1 MWNLNNKTVVISGAT
16 NGIGKAAAIE
26 LSKENPNLLFT
37 YRNQSLADE
46 LLAEI
51 KDISPSTQVQSV
63 YCDFSDQDSIK
74 KCTDEI
80 NDLCAN
86 IDVLIN
92 NAGVV
97 NTSYHETG
105 EGIENTFAVNHLG
118 YFLFTNLL
126 LQKLKGDDETRI
138 VNVSSAAHSF
148 VKEMQW
154 EDINFK
160 NNFGQGL
167 KPYGQSKL
175 ANLLF
180 TRYLSIKLSTENI
193 SVNAIHPGGVNTSL
207 GSQNK
212 AWYSKPLRLI
222 LRPFFRSP
230 LRGAESI
237 IYLATKQDD
246 GVTGEYFVDSKIH
259 KSSTYSKNLEEA
271 HKLWGL
277 SEKLGG
283 SNFQYLKL

>member
-26 LSKENPNLLFT
+26 LSKENPKLLFT

-51 KDISPSTQVQSV
+51 KDISPNTQVQSV

-74 KCTDEI
+74 KCTNEI

-126 LQKLKGDDETRI
+126 LQKLKGHDETRI

-167 KPYGQSKL
+167 RPYGQSKL

-230 LRGAESI
+230 LKGAESI

-277 SEKLGG
+277 SEELVGQTF
-283 SNFQYLKL
+283 NI

>member
-1 MWNLNNKTVVISGAT
+1 MWNLKNKTVVISGAT

-26 LSKENPNLLFT
+26 LSKERSKLIFT
-37 YRNQSLADE
+37 YRNESLAND

-51 KDISPSTQVQSV
+51 KDLSPDAQVHSV
-63 YCDFSDQDSIK
+63 YCDFSNQDSIK
-74 KCTDEI
+74 KCAEEI
-80 NDLCAN
+80 NEMCEN

-97 NTSYHETG
+97 NTSYHETSD
-105 EGIENTFAVNHLG
+105 GIENTFAVNHLG

-126 LQKLKGDDETRI
+126 LHKLKGESETRI
-138 VNVSSAAHSF
+138 INVSSAAHSF
-148 VKEMQW
+148 VKEIQW
-154 EDINFK
+154 QDINFK
-160 NNFGQGL
+160 NNFKQGL
-167 KPYGQSKL
+167 RCYGQSKL

-180 TRYLSIKLSTENI
+180 TRYLAIKLSTENI
-193 SVNAIHPGGVNTSL
+193 TVNAIHPGGVNTSL

-212 AWYSKPLRLI
+212 VWYSKPLRLI

-230 LRGAESI
+230 LKGAESI

-259 KSSTYSKNLEEA
+259 KSSSYSKNLEEA
-271 HKLWGL
+271 HKLWSL
-277 SEKLGG
+277 SEEMVGQTFDL
-283 SNFQYLKL
+283 

>member
-1 MWNLNNKTVVISGAT
+1 MWNLNNKTIVISGAT

-26 LSKENPNLLFT
+26 LSKENPKLLFT

-51 KDISPSTQVQSV
+51 KDISPNTQVQSV

-74 KCTDEI
+74 KCTNEI

-126 LQKLKGDDETRI
+126 LQKLKGHDETRI

-167 KPYGQSKL
+167 RSYGQSKL

-180 TRYLSIKLSTENI
+180 TRYLAIKLSTDNI
-193 SVNAIHPGGVNTSL
+193 SVNAIHPGGVTTSL

-222 LRPFFRSP
+222 LKPFFRSP
-230 LRGAESI
+230 LKGAESI

-271 HKLWGL
+271 HKLWDL
-277 SEKLGG
+277 SEKLVGQT
-283 SNFQYLKL
+283 FDI

>member
-1 MWNLNNKTVVISGAT
+1 MWNLNNKTIVISGAT
-16 NGIGKAAAIE
+16 NGIGKAVALE
-26 LSKENPNLLFT
+26 LSKKNPRLLFT
-37 YRNQSLADE
+37 YRNQKLADE
-46 LLAEI
+46 LLTEI
-51 KDISPSTQVQSV
+51 KNLSPDTQVHSV
-63 YCDFSDQDSIK
+63 YCDFSNQDSIK
-74 KCTDEI
+74 KCADEI
-80 NDLCAN
+80 NNLYEKIDL
-86 IDVLIN
+86 LIN

-97 NTSYHETG
+97 NTSYHETN

-126 LQKLKGDDETRI
+126 LNKLKGENETRI
-138 VNVSSAAHSF
+138 INVSSAAHAF

-154 EDINFK
+154 EDINYK
-160 NNFGQGL
+160 SNFGQGL
-167 KPYGQSKL
+167 RCYGQSKL

-180 TRYLSIKLSTENI
+180 TRYLAIKLSTENI

-230 LRGAESI
+230 LKGAESI

-246 GVTGEYFVDSKIH
+246 GVTGEYFFNSKIH
-259 KSSTYSKNLEEA
+259 KSSAYSKNLEEA

-277 SEKLGG
+277 SEELVGQT
-283 SNFQYLKL
+283 FDL

>member
-1 MWNLNNKTVVISGAT
+1 MWNLKNKTVVISGAT

-26 LSKENPNLLFT
+26 LSKENPKLLFT
-37 YRNQSLADE
+37 YRNKHLADE

-51 KDISPSTQVQSV
+51 KALSPDTLVHSV
-63 YCDFSDQDSIK
+63 YCDFSKQDSIK
-74 KCTDEI
+74 KCADEI
-80 NDLCAN
+80 IDLCGN

-97 NTSYHETG
+97 NTSYHETS

-126 LQKLKGDDETRI
+126 LNKLKGENEARI

-154 EDINFK
+154 EDINYK
-160 NNFGQGL
+160 SNFGQGL
-167 KPYGQSKL
+167 RPYGQSKL

-212 AWYSKPLRLI
+212 AWYSKPIRLI

-230 LRGAESI
+230 LKGAESI

-246 GVTGEYFVDSKIH
+246 GITGEYFVDSKIH

-271 HKLWGL
+271 HKLWSL
-277 SEKLGG
+277 SEELVGQTF
-283 SNFQYLKL
+283 NI

>member
-1 MWNLNNKTVVISGAT
+1 MWNLKNKTVVISGAT

-26 LSKENPNLLFT
+26 LSKENPKLLFT
-37 YRNQSLADE
+37 YRNKHLADE

-51 KDISPSTQVQSV
+51 KALSPDTLVHSV
-63 YCDFSDQDSIK
+63 YCDFSKQDSIK
-74 KCTDEI
+74 KCADEI
-80 NDLCAN
+80 IDLCGN

-97 NTSYHETG
+97 NTSYHETS

-126 LQKLKGDDETRI
+126 LNKLKGENEARI

-167 KPYGQSKL
+167 RPYGQSKL

-222 LRPFFRSP
+222 LKPFFRSP
-230 LRGAESI
+230 LKGAESI

-246 GVTGEYFVDSKIH
+246 GITGEYFVDSKIH

-277 SEKLGG
+277 SEELVGQTF
-283 SNFQYLKL
+283 NI

>member
-1 MWNLNNKTVVISGAT
+1 MWNLKNKTVVISGAT

-37 YRNQSLADE
+37 YRNQDLANE
-46 LLAEI
+46 LLTEI
-51 KDISPSTQVQSV
+51 KALSPSTQVQSV
-63 YCDFSDQDSIK
+63 YCDFSNQDSIK
-74 KCTDEI
+74 QCADEI
-80 NDLCAN
+80 NHLCGD

-97 NTSYHETG
+97 NTSYHENS

-118 YFLFTNLL
+118 YFLLTNLL
-126 LQKLKGDDETRI
+126 LNKLKGGNESRI
-138 VNVSSAAHSF
+138 INVSSAAHSF
-148 VKEMQW
+148 VKEIQW
-154 EDINFK
+154 DDINFK

-167 KPYGQSKL
+167 RPYGQSKL

-180 TRYLSIKLSTENI
+180 TRYLAIKLSTDNI

-230 LRGAESI
+230 LKGAESI

-259 KSSTYSKNLEEA
+259 KSSNYSKNLEEA
-271 HKLWGL
+271 HKLWSL
-277 SEKLGG
+277 SEELVGQTF
-283 SNFQYLKL
+283 NI

>member
-1 MWNLNNKTVVISGAT
+1 MWNLKNKTVVLSGAT

-26 LSKENPNLLFT
+26 LSKENPKLLFT
-37 YRNQSLADE
+37 YRNQHLADE

-51 KDISPSTQVQSV
+51 KALSPDTLVHSV
-63 YCDFSDQDSIK
+63 YCDFSKQDSIK
-74 KCTDEI
+74 KCADEI
-80 NDLCAN
+80 IDLCGN

-97 NTSYHETG
+97 NTSYHETS

-126 LQKLKGDDETRI
+126 LNKLKGENEARI

-167 KPYGQSKL
+167 RPYGQSKL

-212 AWYSKPLRLI
+212 AWYSKPIRLI

-230 LRGAESI
+230 LKGAESI

-277 SEKLGG
+277 SEELVGQTF
-283 SNFQYLKL
+283 NI

>member
-26 LSKENPNLLFT
+26 LSKENPKLLFT

-74 KCTDEI
+74 KCTNEI
-80 NDLCAN
+80 NDLCTN

-126 LQKLKGDDETRI
+126 LQKLKGDDEARI

-193 SVNAIHPGGVNTSL
+193 SVNAIHPGAVNTSL

-230 LRGAESI
+230 LKGAESI
-237 IYLATKQDD
+237 IYLATKQND

-259 KSSTYSKNLEEA
+259 KSSSYSKNLEEA

-277 SEKLGG
+277 SEELVGQTF
-283 SNFQYLKL
+283 SI

>member
-26 LSKENPNLLFT
+26 LSKENPKLLFT

-51 KDISPSTQVQSV
+51 KDISPNTQVQSV

-74 KCTDEI
+74 KCTNEI

-126 LQKLKGDDETRI
+126 LQKLKGHDWTRI

-167 KPYGQSKL
+167 RSYGQSKL

-180 TRYLSIKLSTENI
+180 TRYLAIKLSTDNI

-222 LRPFFRSP
+222 LKPFFRSP
-230 LRGAESI
+230 LKGAESI

-271 HKLWGL
+271 HKLWDL
-277 SEKLGG
+277 SEKLVGQT
-283 SNFQYLKL
+283 FDI

>member
-1 MWNLNNKTVVISGAT
+1 MWNLKNKTVVISGAT

-26 LSKENPNLLFT
+26 LSKQHPKLIFT
-37 YRNQSLADE
+37 YRNESLAKD

-51 KDISPSTQVQSV
+51 KDLSPDSQVHSV
-63 YCDFSDQDSIK
+63 YCDFSNQDSIK
-74 KCTDEI
+74 KCAEEI
-80 NDLCAN
+80 NEMCEN

-97 NTSYHETG
+97 NTSYHETSD
-105 EGIENTFAVNHLG
+105 GIENTFAVNHLG

-126 LQKLKGDDETRI
+126 LHKLKGESETRI
-138 VNVSSAAHSF
+138 INVSSAAHSF

-160 NNFGQGL
+160 NNFKQGL
-167 KPYGQSKL
+167 RCYGQSKL

-180 TRYLSIKLSTENI
+180 TRYLAIKLSTENI
-193 SVNAIHPGGVNTSL
+193 TVNAIHPGGVNTSL

-212 AWYSKPLRLI
+212 VWYSKPLRLI

-230 LRGAESI
+230 LKGAESI

-246 GVTGEYFVDSKIH
+246 GVTGEYFVDSEIH
-259 KSSTYSKNLEEA
+259 KSSSYSKNLEEA
-271 HKLWGL
+271 DKLWSL
-277 SEKLGG
+277 SEEMVGQTFDL
-283 SNFQYLKL
+283 

>member
-1 MWNLNNKTVVISGAT
+1 MWNLKNKTVVISGAT

-26 LSKENPNLLFT
+26 LSKERSKLIFT
-37 YRNQSLADE
+37 YRNESLAKD

-51 KDISPSTQVQSV
+51 KDLSPDSQVHSV
-63 YCDFSDQDSIK
+63 YCDFSNQDSIK
-74 KCTDEI
+74 KCAEEI
-80 NDLCAN
+80 NEMCEN

-97 NTSYHETG
+97 NTSYHETSD
-105 EGIENTFAVNHLG
+105 GIENTFAVNHLG

-126 LQKLKGDDETRI
+126 LHKLKREDETRI
-138 VNVSSAAHSF
+138 INVSSAAHSF
-148 VKEMQW
+148 VKEIQW
-154 EDINFK
+154 QDINFK
-160 NNFGQGL
+160 NNFKQGL
-167 KPYGQSKL
+167 RCYGQSKL

-180 TRYLSIKLSTENI
+180 TRYLAIKLSTENI
-193 SVNAIHPGGVNTSL
+193 TVNAIHPGGVNTSL

-212 AWYSKPLRLI
+212 VWYSKPLRLI

-230 LRGAESI
+230 LKGAESI

-259 KSSTYSKNLEEA
+259 KSSSYSKNLEEA
-271 HKLWGL
+271 HKLWSL
-277 SEKLGG
+277 SEEMVGQTFDL
-283 SNFQYLKL
+283 

>member
-1 MWNLNNKTVVISGAT
+1 MWDLKNKTVVISGAT

-26 LSKENPNLLFT
+26 LSKERSKLIFT
-37 YRNQSLADE
+37 YRNESLAND

-51 KDISPSTQVQSV
+51 KDLSPDTQVHSV
-63 YCDFSDQDSIK
+63 YCDFSNQDSIK
-74 KCTDEI
+74 KCAEEI
-80 NDLCAN
+80 NEMSKN

-97 NTSYHETG
+97 NTSYHETSD
-105 EGIENTFAVNHLG
+105 GIENTFAVNHLG

-126 LQKLKGDDETRI
+126 LHKLKGESETRI
-138 VNVSSAAHSF
+138 INVSSAAHSF
-148 VKEMQW
+148 VKEIQW
-154 EDINFK
+154 QDINFK
-160 NNFGQGL
+160 NNFKQGL
-167 KPYGQSKL
+167 RCYGQSKL

-180 TRYLSIKLSTENI
+180 TRYLAIKLSTENI
-193 SVNAIHPGGVNTSL
+193 TVNAIHPGGVNTSL

-212 AWYSKPLRLI
+212 VWYSKPLRLI

-230 LRGAESI
+230 LKGAESI

-259 KSSTYSKNLEEA
+259 KSSSYSKNLEEA
-271 HKLWGL
+271 DKLWSL
-277 SEKLGG
+277 SEEMVGQTFDL
-283 SNFQYLKL
+283 

>member
-26 LSKENPNLLFT
+26 LSRENPKLLFT
-37 YRNQSLADE
+37 YRNQRLADE

-74 KCTDEI
+74 KCTNKI

-97 NTSYHETG
+97 NTSYHETD

-230 LRGAESI
+230 LKGAESI

-259 KSSTYSKNLEEA
+259 KSSSYSKNLEEA

-277 SEKLGG
+277 SEELVGQTF
-283 SNFQYLKL
+283 NT